1 MDGID
6 RIMKEQISS
15 GFKPK
20 QTLDDALRL
29 WWMVAAIM
37 FLGAGAG
44 WAIHTFQPAIYEGRA
59 SLSTGIDYVRTG
71 VLTDLEE
78 DQAMGLVGDVITAT
92 DTLVRTVELVNDQG
106 IVISADDLKA
116 NGYSERRNFTWVL
129 RVRHVDPQ
137 TATIL
142 TNAWLDSA
150 YEVLGEAYEHA
161 LIAEELLNYTR
172 SLTSCLEKSTV
183 VEPVHA
189 YCSVNNLEEIQK
201 ELLAVNATK
210 KEEILAS
217 RGLFPAMAFSISERS
232 GVPAAPVQYGRNSL
246 VLSGAILGF
255 ILAVSLIYWQKP
267 RPLFESDH
275 RG

>member
-6 RIMKEQISS
+6 SLMKEQISS
-15 GFKPK
+15 DFIPK
-20 QTLDDALRL
+20 QTLDAALRL
-29 WWMVAAIM
+29 WWMVAAMM
-37 FLGAGAG
+37 FLGAGVG
-44 WAIHTFQPAIYEGRA
+44 WVIHAFQPAIYEGRA

-78 DQAMGLVGDVITAT
+78 DQAMGLIGDVITAT
-92 DTLVRTVELVNDQG
+92 DTLIRTVELVNDQG
-106 IVISADDLKA
+106 FVISVNDLKA

-129 RVRHVDPQ
+129 RVQHVDPQ
-137 TATIL
+137 TAAIL

-150 YEVLGEAYEHA
+150 YGMLVEAYEHA

-189 YCSVNNLEEIQK
+189 YCTAKNLEEIQK
-201 ELLAVNATK
+201 ELVAVNAAK

-217 RGLFPAMAFSISERS
+217 RGLFPAMAFAISERS
-232 GVPAAPVQYGRNSL
+232 EVPAVPVQYGRNKL
-246 VLSGAILGF
+246 VLAGAILGF
-255 ILAVSLIYWQKP
+255 ILAVFLIYWQKP
-267 RPLFESDH
+267 LSLFERVH